1 MAPNAPQPPGGAKSN
16 TPMIIGGIVFLLIL
30 LVLGYMMMS
39 KGSSAEASAGGAA
52 SVGGGMPPPP
62 LMAAASTTTAAA
74 TAPPPPP
81 MPALS
86 TLNTAAAYVGPS
98 AGSTY
103 PGNDLGNFSNA
114 DPNFCADKCNN
125 TPGCIGFTVDTGGQG
140 CYLKSK
146 FDAPVASTTTNAYT
160 KPGTVLPDGA
170 SKYQPPI
177 TGHFLGNELGSF
189 ANIDPNF
196 CAAKCNSTQGCVAFE
211 TDAANC
217 IVKSQLT
224 NPIDTSNPAVKV
236 YKKTGVTPIDPSS
249 VTQKQTI
256 QAEPLEIGIA
266 SVTFAAAPTGYIT
279 QTAPTFTMTMDLWIQ
294 AAAPTWRNIF
304 NHGPVSGG
312 ECCGGPQMR
321 KPAMYITGN
330 DTAPANRIHVCM
342 NQAAAN
348 DNTNIVTQ
356 AVVAPATWTKV
367 AIVVSGGSMSVYV
380 NGTLDPAGTVT
391 GNFVWPSPDQP
402 WTWMTPQYL
411 GNAYGSVQVRNAFFW
426 PFALTAG
433 QIGAVTPTSSTAAL
447 PNQALPAPPAVAS
460 VASVAAGQI
469 VELDSAITG
478 PGTIAL
484 RPEAY
489 ALVVNVLTPGKQ
501 FIITNGNLSNGSPV
515 PPSTVYTV
523 TSYTPMNIQAAGWY
537 QFNFTPADTFKEH
550 SAFKA
555 LVSGAVSTDVPG
567 YKSISG
573 LDFPGNDLAVI
584 ATNNVNECSAKCNT
598 RDDCKGFVL
607 ATDSQN
613 CWLKGSFGRAIPN
626 RVRPT
631 YVKSQKSL
639 LAGIFGGHKVTLYAD
654 CNWGGAA
661 VPLPAGA
668 YPSLSAAGF
677 YDNALSGVRVPLG
690 MSITI
695 YDQYNFQGNAL
706 RINRDEACFV
716 YAAAW
721 NPNGIWNDK
730 AKSAII
736 F

>member
-1 MAPNAPQPPGGAKSN
+1 
-16 TPMIIGGIVFLLIL
+16 
-30 LVLGYMMMS
+30 
-39 KGSSAEASAGGAA
+39 
-52 SVGGGMPPPP
+52 
-62 LMAAASTTTAAA
+62 
-74 TAPPPPP
+74 

-125 TPGCIGFTVDTGGQG
+125 TPGCIGFTVDTSGQG

-211 TDAANC
+211 TDATNC

-249 VTQKQTI
+249 VAQKQTI

-266 SVTFAAAPTGYIT
+266 SVTFATAPTGYIT
-279 QTAPTFTMTMDLWIQ
+279 QTTPTFTMTMDLWIQ
-294 AAAPTWRNIF
+294 AAAPSWRNIF

-391 GNFVWPSPDQP
+391 SNFVWPSPDQP

-447 PNQALPAPPAVAS
+447 PNQALPVPPAVA
-460 VASVAAGQI
+460 
-469 VELDSAITG
+469 
-478 PGTIAL
+478 
-484 RPEAY
+484 
-489 ALVVNVLTPGKQ
+489 
-501 FIITNGNLSNGSPV
+501 
-515 PPSTVYTV
+515 
-523 TSYTPMNIQAAGWY
+523 
-537 QFNFTPADTFKEH
+537 FTPPPLLPAT
-550 SAFKA
+550 SGV
-555 LVSGAVSTDVPG
+555 LSGAVSSTYVPG

-584 ATNNVNECSAKCNT
+584 ATNNVNECSAQCNT

-613 CWLKGSFGRAIPN
+613 CWLKGSFGSSTPSQ
-626 RVRPT
+626 VRPT
-631 YVKSQKSL
+631 YAKSQQTLFNFFSS
-639 LAGIFGGHKVTLYAD
+639 KVTLYVD

-661 VPLPAGA
+661 VNLPPGA

-677 YDNALSGVRVPLG
+677 PDNALSGVRVPFG

-706 RINRDEACFV
+706 NIKRDEPCFL
-716 YAAAW
+716 YPAPW
-721 NPNGIWNDK
+721 NPFGRWNDK